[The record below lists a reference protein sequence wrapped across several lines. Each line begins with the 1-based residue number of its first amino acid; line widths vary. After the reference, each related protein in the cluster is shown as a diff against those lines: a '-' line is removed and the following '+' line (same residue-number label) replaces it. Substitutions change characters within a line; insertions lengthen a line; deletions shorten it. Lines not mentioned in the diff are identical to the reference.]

1 MEFVQ
6 QCCGIRENEAEFLK
20 HKCIKLLKENI
31 IEISCFAE
39 LYPCDM
45 MRSAVDC
52 LDYNVH
58 KITDYIV
65 RKYAEHLADYVR
77 EPVELKICVKQVFN
91 IQCKTTLHLRWNE
104 EHIKVG
110 NKGGTQI
117 MVIAKILGSIIG
129 VVLYPLFWI
138 LEWILL
144 FIVTIF
150 EAIDNLMADDK

>member
-1 MEFVQ
+1 MSARLKLKKLKKKMEFVQ

-77 EPVELKICVKQVFN
+77 DQLTRKYALNKFSTFGVRLLAPSLD
-91 IQCKTTLHLRWNE
+91 E
-104 EHIKVG
+104 EHIKVEI
-110 NKGGTQI
+110 KEEH
-117 MVIAKILGSIIG
+117 KL
-129 VVLYPLFWI
+129 W
-138 LEWILL
+138 
-144 FIVTIF
+144 
-150 EAIDNLMADDK
+150 